1 MSSFLDSLDRVT
13 SLKYVPSDGKSSR
26 LVTEGSLMA
35 TIDDILRAR
44 LKTLG
49 VSEHRF
55 KFKAGKATC
64 YNISTSS
71 HRLIGNMV
79 AHDWKVFDVGGA
91 RSLVRIIGYCLRY
104 CI

>member
-1 MSSFLDSLDRVT
+1 
-13 SLKYVPSDGKSSR
+13 
-26 LVTEGSLMA
+26 MA

-55 KFKAGKATC
+55 KFKAGNMAY
-64 YNISTSS
+64 YNVSTSS
-71 HRLIGNMV
+71 HHLTGNMV

-91 RSLVRIIGYCLRY
+91 RSLVRMFVASLHC